1 MDTRANDCHT
11 IGFYFG
17 VNGKKLQRQYKKHL
31 SNFSTWNQ
39 GNHASEWLLFPEN
52 IGKHL
57 SIDEVNLSMGELYTV
72 VTNKAAKGK
81 KGAIVAI
88 LAGTKSDVVIDH
100 LQKIDLK
107 LRNQVTEITLDMA
120 NSMKLI
126 AKKAFPK
133 AIQVTD
139 RFHVQK
145 LALEAVQ
152 EVRIKLKWL
161 ALDKENTAIAE
172 AKSSKTQLIINEYS
186 NGDSPKQLLSRGRFL
201 LYKSQNKW
209 TQTQKARADI
219 LFEEHPEIKTVYD
232 LSQKLRTIYNH
243 NTLKSIAITKLAHW
257 YNEVEKL
264 DIKSFN
270 TIMNTIK
277 INYDSILNYFERR
290 STNAGAESFNAKIKA
305 FRNQFRGVRKVD
317 FFLFRLT
324 KLFA

>member
-1 MDTRANDCHT
+1 M
-11 IGFYFG
+11 G
-17 VNGKKLQRQYKKHL
+17 
-31 SNFSTWNQ
+31 
-39 GNHASEWLLFPEN
+39 P
-52 IGKHL
+52 HL

-88 LAGTKSDVVIDH
+88 IAGTKSEVIIEH

-107 LRNQVTEITLDMA
+107 KRNQVLEITLDMA
-120 NSMKLI
+120 NNMKLI
-126 AKKAFPK
+126 AKKSFPK

-152 EVRIKLKWL
+152 EVRIRLKWI
-161 ALDKENTAIAE
+161 ALDQENTDIAD
-172 AKSSKTQLIINEYS
+172 AKFNKTSFIPKEFS
-186 NGDSPKQLLSRGRFL
+186 NGDTAKQLLTRSRFL
-201 LYKSQNKW
+201 LFKSPNKW
-209 TQTQKARADI
+209 SMNQKERAVI
-219 LFEEHPEIKTVYD
+219 LFEEYPEIKTVYW
-232 LSQKLRTIYNH
+232 LSQKLRNIYNN
-243 NTLKSIAITKLAHW
+243 NTDKTIAITKLAHW
-257 YNEVEKL
+257 YNDVENL
-264 DIKSFN
+264 GIKSFN

-277 INYDSILNYFERR
+277 INYDSILNYFNNR
-290 STNAGAESFNAKIKA
+290 STNAAAESFNAKIKA